1 MENQNNIYSN
11 IEIPITNNESILKT
25 NKNISDIKKIK
36 ELINKLEKSSLNI
49 IIPIMKL
56 QKKIKIKL
64 KEYTQNYY
72 ELKTKSENALKEMN
86 PDNNSINN
94 LNITDI
100 QLNQKYANEHEELI
114 HFYDKIINKI
124 DLFTELIKNENFEK
138 ILNYFEIIFKDCN
151 NDYFDNTDLKDL
163 EKLDE
168 KIKLKNRKNKDDLN
182 NILNKKKIKKKIIT
196 NKSISSKIKDLNS
209 FNRRRKQDLDLL
221 EFLQKSFPTSN
232 YVQKISKTFLRRR
245 LFKNV
250 IYRHNF
256 EYKTDGGY
264 FDEKIRSSGESTIY
278 KFGKF
283 TFTFI
288 NDDIFNKNSNFDKL
302 ENFFSKNFK
311 QYFKLID
318 INNKKLIFAGK
329 INLLINDLL
338 KNVFENEILIK
349 EFSVKFVVIEFYE
362 FYEELISE
370 FIPENLNENL
380 RKKYLT
386 RINFD
391 EKNYKHLVDDWHS
404 LQEVRKFVEKCKK
417 EGIR

>member
-1 MENQNNIYSN
+1 MK
-11 IEIPITNNESILKT
+11 ILK
-25 NKNISDIKKIK
+25 K
-36 ELINKLEKSSLNI
+36 
-49 IIPIMKL
+49 
-56 QKKIKIKL
+56 
-64 KEYTQNYY
+64 
-72 ELKTKSENALKEMN
+72 
-86 PDNNSINN
+86 
-94 LNITDI
+94 
-100 QLNQKYANEHEELI
+100 
-114 HFYDKIINKI
+114 F
-124 DLFTELIKNENFEK
+124 
-138 ILNYFEIIFKDCN
+138 LNYFEIIFKDCN
-151 NDYFDNTDLKDL
+151 NDIFDNTDLKDL

-168 KIKLKNRKNKDDLN
+168 KIKIKNKKNKEELN
-182 NILNKKKIKKKIIT
+182 NILNKKKIKKKILT

-209 FNRRRKQDLDLL
+209 FNRRRKQDMDLL
-221 EFLQKSFPTSN
+221 EYLQKSFPTSN

-256 EYKTDGGY
+256 EYKPDGGY
-264 FDEKIRSSGESTIY
+264 FDDKIRSSGESTIY

-283 TFTFI
+283 TFNFI
-288 NDDIFNKNSNFDKL
+288 NNEIFIKNSNFDKL

-329 INLLINDLL
+329 VNLLINDLL
-338 KNVFENEILIK
+338 KNVFENDILYK

-370 FIPENLNENL
+370 FIPENLSENL
-380 RKKYLT
+380 RKKYLS